1 MARKRNMPAQIKV
14 KGEGKKNSVKG
25 IGKNPKR

>member
-1 MARKRNMPAQIKV
+1 MARKMNMPAQIKV

-25 IGKNPKR
+25 IGKSPKR

>member
-1 MARKRNMPAQIKV
+1 MARKRNLPAQIKV
-14 KGEGKKNSVKG
+14 KGEGKKSSVKG